1 MVVVEKVYVACDECS
16 ERGKR
21 YSVEIPA
28 TRYDLDNIGEY
39 LRRRLPKWHIR
50 NYFGNIVTVCP
61 SCKDNV
67 TSLREE
73 IEA

>member
-16 ERGKR
+16 ARGKR

-39 LRRRLPKWHIR
+39 LRKRLPKWNIKSR
-50 NYFGNIVTVCP
+50 FGEIDTYCP
-61 SCKDNV
+61 KCIADGIM
-67 TSLREE
+67 E
-73 IEA
+73 